1 MIIFSYRY
9 FLIERGKNM
18 CGLAACASFP
28 VVWLFSLTVIS
39 RIPLKFLKG
48 KINFMC
54 VQSLFVY
61 YFLHKKF
68 CTKMESYIT
77 ILLILYYL
85 SIIKQMKKIKRKRE
99 FE

>member
-1 MIIFSYRY
+1 
-9 FLIERGKNM
+9 
-18 CGLAACASFP
+18 
-28 VVWLFSLTVIS
+28 
-39 RIPLKFLKG
+39 
-48 KINFMC
+48 MC
-54 VQSLFVY
+54 VQYLFVY